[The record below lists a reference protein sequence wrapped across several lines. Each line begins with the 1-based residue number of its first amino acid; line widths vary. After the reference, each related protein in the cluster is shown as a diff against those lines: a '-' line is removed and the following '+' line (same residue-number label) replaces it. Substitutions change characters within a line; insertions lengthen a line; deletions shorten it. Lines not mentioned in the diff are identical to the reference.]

1 MLKTSAAPNVET
13 MIRSYIAENILFSK
27 NGYPYPDDTS
37 FLEGGIVDSTN
48 VLELVMFVEENFGIS
63 VQDQDILPDPSGK
76 EGVRVVW
83 SLGLVHTKKPC
94 WYNTFWK
101 TVQIGFPAK
110 LRSSAGNNA

>member
-63 VQDQDILPDPSGK
+63 VQDQDILPENFDSVSK
-76 EGVRVVW
+76 LAAFVR
-83 SLGLVHTKKPC
+83 LKAGLAV
-94 WYNTFWK
+94 
-101 TVQIGFPAK
+101 
-110 LRSSAGNNA
+110 